1 MIDKGSILAVD
12 DTPASLKLL
21 TDILKAEG
29 YKVRSAISGELAL
42 RAAASHPPG
51 LVLLDINMPGMN
63 GFEVCQ
69 RLKELPETRDAPVIF
84 ISALSETVEKVK
96 GFQLGAVDY
105 VTKPYHREEL
115 LARVRTHLELSCLR
129 HHLERVVE
137 ERTAELRA
145 SEKKV
150 RASLLDSIAIV
161 AATAE
166 MRDPYTAGHQ
176 RRAAEIAAA
185 IAREMQLPEDQI
197 EGLYLAGVVHDVG
210 KIRIPLEILSKPSK
224 LNELEFSL
232 IKDHASSGHD
242 ILKAVEFPWPVAEIV
257 WQHHERLDGS
267 GYPRGL
273 KGDQILLEARILAV
287 ADVVEAIMSDRP
299 YRAGLG
305 IDAALGEISL
315 ERGKAFCGEAVDA
328 CVRLFREQHW
338 RPAL

>member
-1 MIDKGSILAVD
+1 
-12 DTPASLKLL
+12 
-21 TDILKAEG
+21 
-29 YKVRSAISGELAL
+29 
-42 RAAASHPPG
+42 
-51 LVLLDINMPGMN
+51 
-63 GFEVCQ
+63 
-69 RLKELPETRDAPVIF
+69 
-84 ISALSETVEKVK
+84 
-96 GFQLGAVDY
+96 
-105 VTKPYHREEL
+105 
-115 LARVRTHLELSCLR
+115 
-129 HHLERVVE
+129 
-137 ERTAELRA
+137 
-145 SEKKV
+145 
-150 RASLLDSIAIV
+150 
-161 AATAE
+161 
-166 MRDPYTAGHQ
+166 
-176 RRAAEIAAA
+176 
-185 IAREMQLPEDQI
+185 
-197 EGLYLAGVVHDVG
+197 VVHDVG

-305 IDAALGEISL
+305 IDAALEVISR